1 MNVVENK
8 IDIIILAMGG
18 ADMLRRKDLMGMMSF
33 GGRRHFRIFY
43 LTPAIK
49 KGLVRMAYPEHPNRP
64 DQAYFLTKEGLER
77 LEELKR
83 DQVRIQS
90 KGTK

>member
-8 IDIIILAMGG
+8 IDILILAMGG

-43 LTPAIK
+43 LVSLYNLP
-49 KGLVRMAYPEHPNRP
+49 
-64 DQAYFLTKEGLER
+64 
-77 LEELKR
+77 
-83 DQVRIQS
+83 RIIL
-90 KGTK
+90 GTVIAN